1 MRGFFALTAFFC
13 FSSAIS
19 QPLQIGLFGG
29 IGNYK
34 GDLVDKVYVGRFT
47 KPAIGLTVSYELTE
61 RLNIRAGLTQAKVE
75 GDDKFNTKT
84 YLQLRNINFQSSIS
98 EFSLLGEFNIFNLS
112 NIKWT
117 PYVFGGLAVYHFNP
131 YTYDA
136 AGTKQFLKPLSTEG
150 QGIAGYNTK
159 PYSLTQLALPFG
171 GGIKYAISDKVRI
184 GLEVG
189 IRKLFT
195 DYLDDISTNYADQF
209 DLLAAIGAKAVEIA
223 YRGDEAPGGSPIYP
237 AKGDQRGGAT
247 QKDSYYF
254 TGLRIG
260 FRLGSGS
267 GNGLFNNKGK
277 KSYGC
282 PRVPQ

>member
-1 MRGFFALTAFFC
+1 MRGFFALTALFC
-13 FSSAIS
+13 FSSAFT
-19 QPLQIGLFGG
+19 QPFQVGIFGG
-29 IGNYK
+29 ITNYQ
-34 GDLVDKVYVGRFT
+34 GDLVDKFYVARFT
-47 KPAIGLTVSYELTE
+47 KPAIGITVSYELTE
-61 RLNIRAGLTQAKVE
+61 RLNIRAGFTQAKVE

-171 GGIKYAISDKVRI
+171 GGIKYAVSDKVRI

-237 AKGDQRGGAT
+237 TKGDQRGGAT

-254 TGLRIG
+254 TGLHIG

-277 KSYGC
+277 NGYGC